1 VLQDVEN
8 LWLDCDKV
16 AAATQFASISIEAE
30 SVECVDQLV
39 ARLSVSLIRS
49 QKQRIPKG
57 KLRLSERPQGF
68 QRL

>member
-1 VLQDVEN
+1 MGNEVLQDVEN

-39 ARLSVSLIRS
+39 APPIGFFN
-49 QKQRIPKG
+49 PKR
-57 KLRLSERPQGF
+57 KTKDSEGQIKAI
-68 QRL
+68 